1 MQFDVKVT
9 FDETV
14 ENVDIADFRFVET
27 GADTSAGTISNV
39 EAFDSS
45 DVSQGSTTDATTVS
59 GDYFVVSVIP
69 SNQLKSGDTAT
80 SYSFEVVVDATTG
93 IADEVGNLFAIST
106 DASPLDKLVIDID
119 TTFSF
124 SDLSITSA
132 LTTLNGKER
141 TNSTTIAVQFTAL
154 PTPSASDLSIALKS
168 GSSVTDNCS
177 NLSINADPVNS
188 TGNIYTANVIVSNNT
203 DSDIEYDC
211 TLTYTGVSN
220 SGSLDLGAFVVDTVF
235 DTFALKAGLSLSDA
249 FAASIG
255 DGYIN
260 AAEVTDGVIA
270 STSLING
277 LSTFIQTL
285 EDSTVVSTDTTT
297 LEGNIKYALAL
308 STASQPTTFNQ
319 ATPAFSDLS
328 SINDGTYVVWVQ
340 AADELGNTT
349 EEKLNTDELELD
361 ITVCA
366 VRHYST
372 SGSDNCS
379 NDYTV

>member
-1 MQFDVKVT
+1 MQ
-9 FDETV
+9 
-14 ENVDIADFRFVET
+14 IC
-27 GADTSAGTISNV
+27 
-39 EAFDSS
+39 SS
-45 DVSQGSTTDATTVS
+45 
-59 GDYFVVSVIP
+59 
-69 SNQLKSGDTAT
+69 
-80 SYSFEVVVDATTG
+80 
-93 IADEVGNLFAIST
+93 
-106 DASPLDKLVIDID
+106 LDKLVIDID

-277 LSTFIQTL
+277 PKYLYL

-319 ATPAFSDLS
+319 AT
-328 SINDGTYVVWVQ
+328 SI
-340 AADELGNTT
+340 L
-349 EEKLNTDELELD
+349 
-361 ITVCA
+361 
-366 VRHYST
+366 RS
-372 SGSDNCS
+372 
-379 NDYTV
+379 